1 MHGIKRAS
9 LLASAAAAAAA
20 AAVPAVAQT
29 PTKMRVGIGLIEV
42 HAQGYYAQDQG
53 FFKKHGLEVELHQLQ
68 LGSVVAEGVAS
79 GDLDAGQSN
88 LFSILAGHQHGL
100 PFMMIAP
107 SSTYDV
113 NDPPHDELVVLKD
126 SPYKSVKDLAGQVIG
141 VFSIGGAQQLFVSA
155 LVDQGGGDVSTLKF
169 FPLPPNAMVAGLQQG
184 RVAAIDLSE
193 PQLSANADKI
203 RPLGNTLA
211 AIAPRGLEGAWFAN
225 THWLAKNHDA
235 AKRFA
240 DAIVQAGQWAMQN
253 PEPAAIVL
261 QKYLKTKVT
270 RATVKFGTVLDPALV
285 QPFCDAAARYK
296 LLQPMKAADVVWNGK

>member
-1 MHGIKRAS
+1 MRRRDLVSRLGLGVLAAGVPQRAFT
-9 LLASAAAAAAA
+9 
-20 AAVPAVAQT
+20 QT
-29 PTKMRVGIGLIEV
+29 PLKMRVGIGLIEV
-42 HAQGYYAQDQG
+42 HAQGYYALDQG
-53 FFKKHGLEVELHQLQ
+53 FFKKNGLDVELHQLQ
-68 LGSVVAEGVAS
+68 LGAVVAEGVAS

-126 SPYKSVKDLAGQVIG
+126 SPIKTVKDLAGQTIG

-155 LVDQGGGDVSTLKF
+155 LVDKGGGDVASLKF

-193 PQLSANADKI
+193 PDLTLNADKI

-225 THWLAKNHDA
+225 TNWLAKNKDG

-240 DAIVQAGQWAMQN
+240 DAIVQAGQWSMQN
-253 PEPAAIVL
+253 PEPAGLIL
-261 QKYLKTKVT
+261 QKYLKTKAT
-270 RATVKFGTVLDPALV
+270 RAIVKFGTVLDPALV

-296 LLQPMKAADVVWNGK
+296 LLQPMKATDVVWNGK